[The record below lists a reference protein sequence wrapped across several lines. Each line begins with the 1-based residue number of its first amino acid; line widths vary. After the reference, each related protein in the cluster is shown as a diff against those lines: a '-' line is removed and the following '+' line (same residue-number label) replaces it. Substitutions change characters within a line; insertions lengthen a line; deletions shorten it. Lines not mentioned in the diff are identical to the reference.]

1 MQKSNI
7 FTWILLLLLLLIL
20 LGYVSLGDVLGVIFS
35 ILGGLVL
42 LGLVGLLVIRY
53 RIRRLQRRMEQEA
66 GQGGAAYRTYTWG
79 FGQERRK
86 ENRRDG
92 DVTVE
97 RTATPRKKVSREVGE
112 YVDYEDVEEQR

>member
-1 MQKSNI
+1 M
-7 FTWILLLLLLLIL
+7 LLVLIL

-35 ILGGLVL
+35 IVGAVVL
-42 LGLVGLLVIRY
+42 LALVGLLVIRY

-66 GQGGAAYRTYTWG
+66 GQGGGAYRTYTWG

-86 ENRRDG
+86 ENRNDG
-92 DVTVE
+92 DVTVQ
-97 RTATPRKKVSREVGE
+97 RTTAARKKVSREVGE

>member
-7 FTWILLLLLLLIL
+7 FTWILLLLLVLIL

-35 ILGGLVL
+35 IVGAVVL
-42 LGLVGLLVIRY
+42 LALVGLLVIRY

-66 GQGGAAYRTYTWG
+66 GQGGAYRTYTWG

-86 ENRRDG
+86 ENRYDG
-92 DVTVE
+92 DVTVQ
-97 RTATPRKKVSREVGE
+97 RTTAPRKKVSREVGE